1 MSLRMLLEG
10 PDLKGILREVETNY
24 GRDFHV
30 IQAEQVRSGGV
41 GGFFTKQHYEV
52 TIEIANPKMAADIA
66 AQPQTAGM
74 SLHELSTRSQNDQA
88 AASSQEWAR
97 DLLERARALS
107 AAESGTVDGSLGA
120 VSDPNSA
127 TEEEDPDASSWS
139 NLTSRTRKPR
149 KFRLGLRSKKAA
161 KRAAGGSSRT
171 APASAEQQKRLQ
183 DLLNH
188 GPLVEDQ
195 VEDQLAS
202 EVISATQIE
211 AAFNDKDFED
221 DDDNFH
227 DLPPAAR
234 LVAQMDGTP
243 NLIRNNLKDSSPKAK
258 DLGSKEVIA
267 GVRISA
273 AAKTEEIPVVAA
285 APAPAPTLTPSHHIL
300 GQESEAYWRVQ
311 IADQIRAQ
319 RDKVEKFYARR
330 GPIGTEEARRIQ
342 IFAMA
347 ETIARTLPNK
357 PSVESLNISSQ
368 DISPETL
375 SNHVEQAPAAQTFSP
390 AAQTFSPAAQTFAPA
405 VTAPNPAKPKP
416 ATFALKFQAPN
427 FAPVTHAGANIPE
440 GIPTSAGEVL
450 VLIGDIHEAYQQ
462 ASAIIDIADCGGID
476 VLVIAP
482 AGLSIPGVDPEDHFR
497 HSYADQV
504 FDLARRSDSPTI
516 VIVHAPFPIGNDDL
530 ERVRI
535 VKAIEA
541 LETPHVWAI
550 VDASHAISSLSRWTQ
565 CFGYIS
571 ALAVVNAKEPKN
583 PQTLKA
589 LGIPI
594 VLMDGVPC
602 LEDSA
607 EITSPISSPAVE
619 QIGSISV

>member
-52 TIEIANPKMAADIA
+52 TIEIADPKVAADIA

-107 AAESGTVDGSLGA
+107 AAESGTEDGSLGA

-161 KRAAGGSSRT
+161 KRAGGGSSRT

-195 VEDQLAS
+195 IEDQPAS

-211 AAFNDKDFED
+211 AAFNDKDFDD

-243 NLIRNNLKDSSPKAK
+243 NLIRNNVKNSSPKAK
-258 DLGSKEVIA
+258 DSGSKEVIA
-267 GVRISA
+267 GVRINA
-273 AAKTEEIPVVAA
+273 APQTEEIPVVAA
-285 APAPAPTLTPSHHIL
+285 APATAPTSTPSHHIL
-300 GQESEAYWRVQ
+300 GPESEAYWRVQ
-311 IADQIRAQ
+311 IADQIKAQ

-330 GPIGTEEARRIQ
+330 GTIGTEEARRIQ

-347 ETIARTLPNK
+347 ETIARTLPTR

-368 DISPETL
+368 DNSPETL
-375 SNHVEQAPAAQTFSP
+375 PNHVEQAPV
-390 AAQTFSPAAQTFAPA
+390 AQTFSPAAQTFAPV
-405 VTAPNPAKPKP
+405 VTAPKPKKSKP

-427 FAPVTHAGANIPE
+427 FAPVTHSGANIPE

-462 ASAIIDIADCGGID
+462 ASTIIDIADCGGID

-482 AGLSIPGVDPEDHFR
+482 AGLSVPGVDPDDHFR
-497 HSYADQV
+497 HSSADEV

>member
-52 TIEIANPKMAADIA
+52 TIEIADPKVAADIA

-107 AAESGTVDGSLGA
+107 AAESGTEDGSLGA
-120 VSDPNSA
+120 VTNSA
-127 TEEEDPDASSWS
+127 TEEDPDASSWS

-195 VEDQLAS
+195 IEDQLAS

-211 AAFNDKDFED
+211 AAFNDKDFDD

-243 NLIRNNLKDSSPKAK
+243 TLIRNNVKDSSPKAK
-258 DLGSKEVIA
+258 DSGSKEVIA
-267 GVRISA
+267 GVRINA
-273 AAKTEEIPVVAA
+273 APKTEEIPVVAA
-285 APAPAPTLTPSHHIL
+285 APATAPTLAPSHHIL
-300 GQESEAYWRVQ
+300 GPESEAYWRVQ
-311 IADQIRAQ
+311 IADQIKAQ

-347 ETIARTLPNK
+347 ETIARTLPTRS
-357 PSVESLNISSQ
+357 SVESLNISSQ
-368 DISPETL
+368 DNSPETL
-375 SNHVEQAPAAQTFSP
+375 PNHVEQAPAAQTFSP
-390 AAQTFSPAAQTFAPA
+390 AAQTFAPV
-405 VTAPNPAKPKP
+405 VTAPKPKKPKP

-462 ASAIIDIADCGGID
+462 ASTIIDIADCGGID

-482 AGLSIPGVDPEDHFR
+482 AGLSVPGVDPEDHFR
-497 HSYADQV
+497 HSSADEV

>member
-1 MSLRMLLEG
+1 MLLEG

-52 TIEIANPKMAADIA
+52 TIEIADPKVAADIA
-66 AQPQTAGM
+66 AQPQTPGM

-107 AAESGTVDGSLGA
+107 AAENGTEDGSLGA

-127 TEEEDPDASSWS
+127 TEEEDPDASSWN

-149 KFRLGLRSKKAA
+149 KFRLSLRSKKAA

-195 VEDQLAS
+195 VEDKLAS
-202 EVISATQIE
+202 EVISATQIN

-243 NLIRNNLKDSSPKAK
+243 NLIRNNLKNSSPKAK
-258 DLGSKEVIA
+258 DSGSKEVIA
-267 GVRISA
+267 GVRINA
-273 AAKTEEIPVVAA
+273 APKTEEIPVVAA
-285 APAPAPTLTPSHHIL
+285 APAPTLTPSHNPSHHIL
-300 GQESEAYWRVQ
+300 GPESEAYWRVQ
-311 IADQIRAQ
+311 IADQIKAQ

-330 GPIGTEEARRIQ
+330 GTIGTEEARRIQ

-347 ETIARTLPNK
+347 ETIARTLPTR

-368 DISPETL
+368 DNSPETL

-390 AAQTFSPAAQTFAPA
+390 V
-405 VTAPNPAKPKP
+405 VTAPKLKKSKP

-427 FAPVTHAGANIPE
+427 FAPVTHSGANIPE

-462 ASAIIDIADCGGID
+462 ASTIIDIADCGGID

-482 AGLSIPGVDPEDHFR
+482 AGLSVPGVDPEDHFR
-497 HSYADQV
+497 HSSADEV

-607 EITSPISSPAVE
+607 EIASPISSPAVE